1 MNKKTLEE
9 LKLKLKQ
16 AKQSL
21 EKQLQSFAKKD
32 PNLKHD
38 WDTKFPKF
46 DGGHLEEAADE
57 VEEYSS
63 LLPVEF
69 SLETKLKDI
78 NLALKKI
85 NPSANLRA
93 KKTKYGV
100 CEKCGK
106 VISYKRLN
114 ISPEAKFCLKCM
126 PR

>member
-1 MNKKTLEE
+1 MTKKILEE

-21 EKQLQSFAKKD
+21 ENQLRSFAKKD

-78 NLALKKI
+78 NLALEKIKK
-85 NPSANLRA
+85 
-93 KKTKYGV
+93 KKYGV

-106 VISYKRLN
+106 IISQKRLN
-114 ISPEAKFCLKCM
+114 VSPEAKFCLKCM
-126 PR
+126 PH